1 MLDNFKAWRNTRK
14 IPLGSHLNEQQ
25 MSELMQ
31 AVKFSVKAKSILK
44 GIWFVISGACTVI
57 AAVFSILAYFK

>member
-1 MLDNFKAWRNTRK
+1 M
-14 IPLGSHLNEQQ
+14 NEQQ